1 MISAEQGGQLLRLAR
16 CTLEAEFGRRKRTA
30 APEIPNDPIFQE
42 HRGVFI
48 SLIKRDQLRGCIG
61 SLLGIEPLADA
72 VRRHTVNA
80 AFSDRRFPMLSADEL
95 PDVRIEISVLPAP
108 HQLAYTDGEN
118 LVCKL
123 RPRVDG
129 VIIKMPQGMGA
140 TFLPQVWHEL
150 PDPEI
155 FLEQLC
161 RKAGLTGNA
170 WHSRCLISQ
179 TDRAVRFTEE
189 EPLSWANWPCRQLWP
204 TS

>member
-1 MISAEQGGQLLRLAR
+1 MLNAEQGGLLLRLAR
-16 CTLEAEFGRRKRTA
+16 HTLEAEFGRRKREA
-30 APEIPNDPIFQE
+30 APELPDDSIFQE

-48 SLIKRDQLRGCIG
+48 SLIKHGQLRGCIG
-61 SLLGIEPLADA
+61 SLIGIEPLADA

-95 PDVRIEISVLPAP
+95 PDVRIEISALTAP
-108 HQLAYTDGEN
+108 HQLAYTDGED

-123 RPRVDG
+123 RPLVDG

-150 PDPEI
+150 PKPEI

-161 RKAGLTGNA
+161 RKAGLPGSA
-170 WHSRCLISQ
+170 WRSSGLIVQ
-179 TDRAVRFTEE
+179 TYQAVRFIEE
-189 EPLSWANWPCRQLWP
+189 EPPSWTN
-204 TS
+204 

>member
-1 MISAEQGGQLLRLAR
+1 MLNAEQGGLLLRLAR
-16 CTLEAEFGRRKRTA
+16 HTLEAEFGRRKRTA

-95 PDVRIEISVLPAP
+95 PDVRIEISVLTAP
-108 HQLAYTDGEN
+108 HQLAYTDGED

-161 RKAGLTGNA
+161 RKAGLPGNA
-170 WHSRCLISQ
+170 WHSSGLIVQ
-179 TDRAVRFTEE
+179 TYQAVRFTEE
-189 EPLSWANWPCRQLWP
+189 EPPSWTN
-204 TS
+204 